1 VSDEQLTLDGF
12 QLVNCIASGN
22 DTQVWEVLNEGGGQ
36 RFAMKLLLPEAFKN
50 PQKKAVLKKEGKAG
64 KLFDHPNL
72 IKVHDVVISKKHG
85 YLIMEY
91 FRAANLKS
99 QIHNDLHSIHV
110 RMKRLV
116 EQLCLGLAYIHDRG
130 WLHRDMKP
138 DNILFNRG
146 AELRIIDFSLASKG
160 KKMKSK
166 EIQGTKSYIAPEV
179 LLRQAITAQTDMYS
193 LGVTL
198 FVALTGEFPIT
209 GMTPTE
215 LLKNHLRVTPPNPSQ
230 LNPNVTPEMD
240 QFVLTMLSKAP
251 AKRFKTMDE
260 AYSIARNLKIW
271 KEDPE
276 AVETRRKEKDDAI
289 LRDGVDAARRL
300 DSRSDAARTELL
312 GGKGAIASGPTK
324 AVPKAKPK
332 PQPQKQPAAA
342 QQPGALPMPQ
352 PPAYAPMPG
361 YAPPPMQGYPPPGMM
376 PQFYPQMPPQPYGMP
391 TGGYPPQPG
400 PGQMPP
406 QPAPAAPQQ
415 PAAAAPPNPPQP
427 APPAK
432 PQPKPDKKPQEI
444 NIDELPLMEEL
455 PPVF

>member
-1 VSDEQLTLDGF
+1 MLQPARAIVSDEQLTLDGF

-22 DTQVWEVLNEGGGQ
+22 DTQVWEVTGEGGGQ
-36 RFAMKLLLPEAFKN
+36 RFAMKLLLPEAFKD
-50 PQKKAVLKKEGKAG
+50 PQKKMVLKKEGKAG
-64 KLFDHPNL
+64 KQFDHPNL
-72 IKVHDVVISKKHG
+72 IKVHSVVVAKKHA

-146 AELRIIDFSLASKG
+146 SELRIIDFSLASKG
-160 KKMKSK
+160 KKQKIK
-166 EIQGTKSYIAPEV
+166 DIQGTKSYIAPET
-179 LLRQAITAQTDMYS
+179 LLRKPITPQTDMYS

-198 FVALTGEFPIT
+198 YVTLTGEFPIT
-209 GMTPTE
+209 GLTPTD

-240 QFVLTMLSKAP
+240 QFVMTMLAKAP
-251 AKRFKTMDE
+251 AKRFKSMDE
-260 AYSIARNLKIW
+260 AYSIVRNLKIW

-276 AVETRRKEKDDAI
+276 AVEARRKEKEDQL

-300 DSRSDAARTELL
+300 DSRSDAQRTVLL
-312 GGKGAIASGPTK
+312 GQGAAASGPTK
-324 AVPKAKPK
+324 VAPKPKPK
-332 PQPQKQPAAA
+332 PQVQPRKQPAAA
-342 QQPGALPMPQ
+342 QQPAPQ
-352 PPAYAPMPG
+352 PPAYAPQPG
-361 YAPPPMQGYPPPGMM
+361 YAPMPGGYYPGMAPPQYYPPMQ
-376 PQFYPQMPPQPYGMP
+376 PQPYGMP
-391 TGGYPPQPG
+391 PGAPYPPPPG
-400 PGQMPP
+400 YGQMPP
-406 QPAPAAPQQ
+406 QPA
-415 PAAAAPPNPPQP
+415 AAAPPPAAQPQP
-427 APPAK
+427 SPAAA
-432 PQPKPDKKPQEI
+432 PKPAPKQKPQEI
-444 NIDELPLMEEL
+444 NAEELPLMEEL